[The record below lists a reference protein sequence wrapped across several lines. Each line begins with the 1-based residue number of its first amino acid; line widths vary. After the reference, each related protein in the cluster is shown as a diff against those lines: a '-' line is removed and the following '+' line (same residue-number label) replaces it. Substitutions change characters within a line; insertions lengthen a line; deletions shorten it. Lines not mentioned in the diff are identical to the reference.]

1 MRVLPLDSKMPKV
14 NAARML
20 RDFEATRNHKH
31 RKGSC
36 GSHKA
41 QKKESQNKKE
51 GKADILWG
59 KIVRKKLPFMS
70 LEAKKEE
77 ANSNWLSL

>member
-14 NAARML
+14 NAAKML

-51 GKADILWG
+51 GKADIL
-59 KIVRKKLPFMS
+59 
-70 LEAKKEE
+70 
-77 ANSNWLSL
+77 